1 MKILKQLFCKYDKV
15 ICTGHVLDDGKNNI
29 WRYVR
34 IWTCQHCGK
43 EFHGAPKKRKKL
55 WKN

>member
-1 MKILKQLFCKYDKV
+1 MKILKRLFCKHNKV
-15 ICTGHVLDDGKNNI
+15 ICTGHVLNDGKDNI